1 MKLLIRLLRYVLPY
15 KMYLIITALSTLAVT
30 GLNLLVPMI
39 ISQLVALMSASEG
52 ALTLHGVYML
62 AGGLLAAYVVRIGF
76 SFFQQYLSHKAS
88 WYLVAEMRT
97 ALYDH
102 LQKLSLRFFHNKQTG
117 QLLSGVVNDTAT
129 FENLIAHSMPDI
141 ASNILVF
148 LGISTILLVMNWKL
162 ALLTFI
168 PIPFLVVATIFY
180 ARRVRPAFSAAQA
193 TLAVLNADLQDNLS
207 GIREIQVFNK
217 EEEEKEK
224 IGKRAWSFT
233 NAILSALRMNAV
245 FHPTVE
251 FITACGT
258 VIVVF
263 FGGIM
268 ATQMLVNVADIV
280 RFVLYLGMFYQPI
293 SVLARVMEDIQR
305 AFAGGE
311 RVFDTLDTEPDIA
324 DGPDARPLTSSR
336 GELAFDHVTF
346 RYRDDVPVLENISFT
361 ARPGQMVAL
370 VGPTGV
376 GKTSIVSLIPRF
388 YDPVEGRVLL
398 DGQDLRGLTLA
409 SLRAQVSMVLQD
421 VFLFNGTIAENIAYG
436 SPNATREEI
445 VNAARVA
452 CAHDFISEAP
462 SGYDTMVGERGL
474 LLSGGQKQRIAIARA
489 VLKDSPV
496 LILDEATAS
505 VDTETEALIQRA
517 IQNLAGTR
525 TIFVIAHRLST
536 VKQADQILVLEKG
549 RIVERG
555 NHEELLA
562 TGGLYSR
569 LCQAQFSSPDTMVLQ

>member
-1 MKLLIRLLRYVLPY
+1 MKMLLRLLRYARPY
-15 KMYLIITALSTLAVT
+15 QKYLIATALSTIVVT
-30 GLNLLVPMI
+30 GLNLIAPRL
-39 ISQLVALMSASEG
+39 ISRLVAMMTSDTAMLS
-52 ALTLHGVYML
+52 LHGVYQL
-62 AGGLLAAYVVRIGF
+62 AGGLLAVYLVRIGF
-76 SFFQQYLSHKAS
+76 SFCQQYLSHKAS
-88 WYLVAEMRT
+88 WNLVAEMRT
-97 ALYDH
+97 AVYDH

-129 FENLIAHSMPDI
+129 FENLIAHSLPDI
-141 ASNILVF
+141 ASNVLVF
-148 LGISTILLVMNWKL
+148 LGVTAILMAMNWKL

-168 PIPFLVVATIFY
+168 PVPFLILATMFY
-180 ARRVRPAFSAAQA
+180 ARQVRPAFREAQQ

-207 GIREIQVFNK
+207 GIKEIQVFNK
-217 EEEEKEK
+217 EKEEKQK
-224 IGKRAWSFT
+224 INDRAWSFT

-251 FITACGT
+251 FVTATGT

-263 FGGIM
+263 YGGIL
-268 ATQMLVNVADIV
+268 ATRMLVNAADIV
-280 RFVLYLGMFYQPI
+280 GFILYLSMFYQPI

-311 RVFDTLDTEPDIA
+311 RVFETLDTEPDIA
-324 DGPDARPLTSSR
+324 DGPNARPIAACR
-336 GELAFDHVTF
+336 GEVTFDHVTF
-346 RYRDDVPVLENISFT
+346 RYRDDVPVLEDIAFT
-361 ARPGQMVAL
+361 AQPGQMVAL

-376 GKTSIVSLIPRF
+376 GKTSLVSLIPRF
-388 YDPVEGRVLL
+388 YDPVDGRVLL
-398 DGQDLRGLTLA
+398 DGHDLRDLTLA
-409 SLRAQVSMVLQD
+409 SLRGQISMVLQD
-421 VFLFNGTIAENIAYG
+421 VFLFNGTIADNIAYG
-436 SPNATREEI
+436 CPGATREQIME
-445 VNAARVA
+445 AARVA

-489 VLKDSPV
+489 VLKNSPV

-505 VDTETEALIQRA
+505 VDTETESLIQRA

-549 RIVERG
+549 AIVEQG
-555 NHEELLA
+555 NHETLLNA
-562 TGGLYSR
+562 GGLYSR
-569 LCQAQFSSPDTMVLQ
+569 LCQAQFTNTPDLAM